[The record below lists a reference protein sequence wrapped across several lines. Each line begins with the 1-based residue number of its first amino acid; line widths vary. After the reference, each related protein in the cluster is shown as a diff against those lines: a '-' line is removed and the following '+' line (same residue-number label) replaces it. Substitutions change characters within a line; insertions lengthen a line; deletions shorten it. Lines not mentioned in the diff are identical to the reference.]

1 MRHGK
6 AAARAAAALLLEHAA
21 RVAPRHR
28 RQWLQAMA
36 NEMDHIPD
44 DTSALWWALGS
55 TFVSYLERVDNMIR
69 SSMSLP
75 RWLLCLEMAVC
86 LGPLAWL
93 FAAVLAM
100 TGRGAMP
107 LDYGIPLTSA
117 ALLGPL
123 GLVLALRT
131 VFFRGS
137 PVGRATA
144 ILLALLAAWTVL
156 EYTGQILHGAF
167 LSTWRD
173 YVLMAL
179 LPPLAVAH
187 LLQINFQRRATRAI
201 A

>member
-1 MRHGK
+1 
-6 AAARAAAALLLEHAA
+6 
-21 RVAPRHR
+21 
-28 RQWLQAMA
+28 MA
-36 NEMDHIPD
+36 SEMDHIPD
-44 DTSALWWALGS
+44 DASAFWWALGS

-69 SSMSLP
+69 SSMNLP

-93 FAAVLAM
+93 FAAVLTM
-100 TGRGAMP
+100 TGRGVMP

-131 VFFRGS
+131 VLFAKS
-137 PVGRATA
+137 SVGHAITA
-144 ILLALLAAWTVL
+144 ILAVLAAWTVL
-156 EYTGQILHGAF
+156 EYTGQLFQGAF

-173 YVLMAL
+173 YVLMAI

-187 LLQINFQRRATRAI
+187 LLQINSERRATRAL